1 MVISLEAIVVYTV
14 VGAVAGWLAALLMRR
29 RGFGLLGNLLIGIA
43 GAFLA
48 GWLLTLIGVRIAG
61 GYAGLAVQAFI
72 GAVLLVG
79 LLNLLRRR

>member
-1 MVISLEAIVVYTV
+1 MVISIETIVVYTV
-14 VGAVAGWLAALLMRR
+14 VGAAAGWLAALLMRR

-79 LLNLLRRR
+79 LLNLLRR